1 MKHGFGTIQNKNL
14 FIPIK
19 KIFNTQSHHHHDH
32 HCNALYLLS
41 TKWSSSLSSNKLLSP
56 INPSIP
62 AKSRPKWGDG
72 NINTKQI
79 QILNGVKMGTNRPPK
94 VYTAT
99 LFFLLLLNLI
109 QNLNET
115 KSSSYL
121 SRQHLYSA
129 HKIHDQ
135 TPQNCLTMLLNFSS
149 NLLLSIDFK
158 SWFPFDRSTL
168 SNWVLRKS
176 YCDWQSKTGHIFN
189 IEKISLPKYM
199 YKHIKILW
207 DIIIDINFIL

>member
-1 MKHGFGTIQNKNL
+1 MIRPP
-14 FIPIK
+14 PIK
-19 KIFNTQSHHHHDH
+19 AVRTICPRLIRAKKQSVQFVFRTI
-32 HCNALYLLS
+32 CLQ
-41 TKWSSSLSSNKLLSP
+41 T
-56 INPSIP
+56 
-62 AKSRPKWGDG
+62 G

-79 QILNGVKMGTNRPPK
+79 QILNGVKMGTNRLPK

-168 SNWVLRKS
+168 SN
-176 YCDWQSKTGHIFN
+176 
-189 IEKISLPKYM
+189 
-199 YKHIKILW
+199 
-207 DIIIDINFIL
+207 